1 MKVELKENPIHE
13 LMRKTLDK
21 MYGDAIEITAAF
33 NAQYIPMDTLWE
45 VLHKNRFQEGID
57 LPIIKAESWDKIM
70 DNIYIASKRY
80 CNENKLEDRLPM
92 IIFKTYIDVVKDNL
106 G

>member
-1 MKVELKENPIHE
+1 MKVELKENPVHE
-13 LMRKTLDK
+13 LMRNKLDDIYKT
-21 MYGDAIEITAAF
+21 ATEITVAY
-33 NAQYIPMDTLWE
+33 NSQYIPMNALWE
-45 VLHKNRFQEGID
+45 LLNKSRLGKNKELKG
-57 LPIIKAESWDKIM
+57 LDKNWNKVM
-70 DNIYIASKRY
+70 DNIYIASKRH